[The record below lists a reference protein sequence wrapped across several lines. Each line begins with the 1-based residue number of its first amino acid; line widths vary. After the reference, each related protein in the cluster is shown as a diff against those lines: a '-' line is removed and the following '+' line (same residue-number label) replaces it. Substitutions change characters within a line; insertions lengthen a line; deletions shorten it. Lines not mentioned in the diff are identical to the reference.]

1 MIDRPPA
8 VLTEIRSLLDTPAA
22 AGRPSRAVVEDMLT
36 SGYAYALDLE
46 GQCLRIQRRLREVVR
61 STEASSVRA
70 RADEAATLERLLG
83 EADRELASVR
93 ALLSTLRAQAL

>member
-8 VLTEIRSLLDTPAA
+8 VLTEIRSLLETPAA
-22 AGRPSRAVVEDMLT
+22 AGLPSRAVVEYMLT

-46 GQCLRIQRRLREVVR
+46 GQSLRIERRLREVVR
-61 STEASSVRA
+61 STDGASARA
-70 RADEAATLERLLG
+70 RADEAAALERLLA
-83 EADRELASVR
+83 EADRELISVR